1 MMTGIE
7 LLVMLR
13 ERRIEQREVARRIG
27 VTPPQVSNYVRGV
40 TPISPER
47 EEQIRRAIE
56 EIMAER
62 KATKAAPTEIAKAA
76 TT

>member
-47 EEQIRRAIE
+47 ERQIRRAVE

-62 KATKAAPTEIAKAA
+62 EALAASAISGGEA
-76 TT
+76 TTV

>member
-1 MMTGIE
+1 
-7 LLVMLR
+7 LVMLR

-40 TPISPER
+40 TTISPER
-47 EEQIRRAIE
+47 ERQIRRVVE

-62 KATKAAPTEIAKAA
+62 KVAKEPPPEIAEVA
-76 TT
+76 TA